1 MNATAL
7 MIDALIERVGT
18 WPEELQEEAVRALL
32 ALEARRMGAYQLSDD
47 ERAAIDEG
55 LAEADRGN
63 FVSNEDVAAFFKRH
77 GNEG

>member
-32 ALEARRMGAYQLSDD
+32 ALEARRMGAYRLSDD
-47 ERAAIDEG
+47 ERAAIEEG
-55 LAEADRGN
+55 LAEADRGD
-63 FVSNEDVAAFFKRH
+63 FVSDEDVAAFFKRH
-77 GNEG
+77 GV